1 MRKVKKVAIVTGA
14 SRGIG
19 KSIAIKLS
27 KSGYY
32 VIGTCTNNTIEP
44 FDHVD
49 MMINVDFDDEESTLH
64 FYDEV
69 KNLKSISLLVNNAG
83 INIIKSQTEVHD
95 KDYTRIHNIN
105 LKIPYFLSSIVANK
119 MTKIGGGKI
128 VNIASIWSVVTK
140 KNRTL
145 YSTMKSAIHGLTR
158 SMAVEWASSNILIN
172 TISPGFIN
180 TDLTRNSLSKKEIA
194 SIENSIP
201 LNRLANPEEVA
212 ELVYFLGSDLNTY
225 LTGQNIIIDGGY
237 TII

>member
-1 MRKVKKVAIVTGA
+1 
-14 SRGIG
+14 
-19 KSIAIKLS
+19 
-27 KSGYY
+27 
-32 VIGTCTNNTIEP
+32 
-44 FDHVD
+44 
-49 MMINVDFDDEESTLH
+49 
-64 FYDEV
+64 
-69 KNLKSISLLVNNAG
+69 
-83 INIIKSQTEVHD
+83 
-95 KDYTRIHNIN
+95 
-105 LKIPYFLSSIVANK
+105 

-145 YSTMKSAIHGLTR
+145 YSTMKAAIHGLTR